1 MGLSCFRVGSFTI
14 FHKVYHDSAEKPVSH
29 TMTPALIIILFVF
42 ISGCLEA
49 APAPAQVYGYE
60 IIETCPHDPAAFTQ
74 GLVYHNGT
82 LYESTGLYGQSSL
95 REVDISSGQV
105 LRMRG
110 LPAQF
115 FGEGLCLWQDELI
128 QLTWRSRGGF
138 IWNLENF
145 SLNGVFSYPS
155 EGWGLAQNGEHLIM
169 SDGTATL
176 HVLDPVTLRE
186 VNSVHVLDKGVPVK
200 NLNELE
206 YVKGEIYANVW
217 KTDRVVRIS
226 PKTGEVLGWINLSGL
241 LSEDEKVR
249 SDVLNGIAYDPR
261 ADRFFVTGKFW
272 PKLFQIKIR
281 PRADY

>member
-1 MGLSCFRVGSFTI
+1 VGGFTR
-14 FHKVYHDSAEKPVSH
+14 FHKVYHNSAEKQVSH
-29 TMTPALIIILFVF
+29 TMIPALIIILFVF

-49 APAPAQVYGYE
+49 APAPSQVYGYE
-60 IIETCPHDPAAFTQ
+60 IVETYPHDPAAFTQ

-95 REVDISSGQV
+95 REVNISSGQV

-128 QLTWRSRGGF
+128 QLTWRSGGGF
-138 IWNLENF
+138 VWNLENF

-155 EGWGLAQNGEHLIM
+155 EGWGLTQNGEQLIM

-176 HVLDPVTLRE
+176 HVLDPVTFEE
-186 VNSVHVLDKGVPVK
+186 VNSVHVLDEGVPVK

-217 KTDRVVRIS
+217 KTDRVARIS

-261 ADRFFVTGKFW
+261 GDRLFVTGKFW

-281 PRADY
+281 PRANYRPHK